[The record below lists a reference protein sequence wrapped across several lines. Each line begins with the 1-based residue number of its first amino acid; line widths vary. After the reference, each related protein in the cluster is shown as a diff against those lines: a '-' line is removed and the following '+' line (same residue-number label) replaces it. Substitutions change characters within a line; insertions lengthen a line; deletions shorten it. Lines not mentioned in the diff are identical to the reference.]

1 MSTDIAIYRATPEER
16 WRYSQALAEASLLP
30 EAYRRQPSNVLLALE
45 SGAALNVAPMVALQE
60 IHVIKGKPSPSAQ
73 LMAAL
78 VRRAGHRLR
87 IMGDTQSATCEIVR
101 TDDPDFTFT
110 TTWTLDRAKDAGLLS
125 NDMWRKYPA
134 NMLKAR
140 AISECCRDAC
150 PDVVVGFGY
159 TPEELGDPTDS
170 AGAVVTVERDDAPT
184 QTGSGD
190 GALAARSSGDAKA
203 DASGSTPSEPS
214 AAPESPVI
222 EDAVVVDDPEPA
234 GAVAAEGAAPAP
246 SDEQRRRARARLNN
260 PDGPPSVEAKGMMFA
275 LLKTPNGKA
284 RPRDEALAIVSSIVG
299 REVASRND
307 LTALDVSLCID
318 ALQKAGAA

>member
-87 IMGDTQSATCEIVR
+87 ITGDTQSATCEIVR

-222 EDAVVVDDPEPA
+222 EDAVVVDEPEPA
-234 GAVAAEGAAPAP
+234 GAVAAEGAAPAHDKRVRDSGP
-246 SDEQRRRARARLNN
+246 KLRN
-260 PDGPPSVEAKGMMFA
+260 PDGPPSDAARRMMFA
-275 LLKTPNGKA
+275 LLKADDGKA
-284 RPRDEALAIVSSIVG
+284 RPRDESLAIIAGIVG
-299 REVASRND
+299 REVESSSD
-307 LTALDVSLCID
+307 LTAQDVSLCIE
-318 ALQKAGAA
+318 ALKAAGAA